1 MPNIYYCNGLANSD
15 LGRLR
20 AVLSWEEC
28 RNLLKL
34 CSVQYAGLQFPT
46 MAQGRA
52 SDFAVLRILDE
63 EQDDKWQVGFY
74 SFDGD
79 ILRGLSAKTSD
90 SANRRMRANLLPE
103 PLPPGRKLVVCPV
116 YNLTAE
122 APSLCPRAGRQAEL
136 PLNGVS
142 SR

>member
-1 MPNIYYCNGLANSD
+1 M
-15 LGRLR
+15 
-20 AVLSWEEC
+20 
-28 RNLLKL
+28 KL

-79 ILRGLSAKTSD
+79 ILQIEECVQTCFPNPS
-90 SANRRMRANLLPE
+90 
-103 PLPPGRKLVVCPV
+103 PPVE
-116 YNLTAE
+116 N
-122 APSLCPRAGRQAEL
+122 
-136 PLNGVS
+136 
-142 SR
+142 

>member
-79 ILRGLSAKTSD
+79 ILQIEECVQTCFPNPSVGSGNCGGPIPEILARSAV
-90 SANRRMRANLLPE
+90 
-103 PLPPGRKLVVCPV
+103 PG
-116 YNLTAE
+116 N
-122 APSLCPRAGRQAEL
+122 
-136 PLNGVS
+136 VS
-142 SR
+142 SKFR

>member
-79 ILRGLSAKTSD
+79 ILQIEECVQTCFPNPSPRSKTKIG
-90 SANRRMRANLLPE
+90 RASCRE
-103 PLPPGRKLVVCPV
+103 RV
-116 YNLTAE
+116 
-122 APSLCPRAGRQAEL
+122 
-136 PLNGVS
+136 
-142 SR
+142 

>member
-63 EQDDKWQVGFY
+63 ETINGKLVFTALMATFCK
-74 SFDGD
+74 SKNACK
-79 ILRGLSAKTSD
+79 LASRT
-90 SANRRMRANLLPE
+90 P
-103 PLPPGRKLVVCPV
+103 PPGRKLVVCPV